1 VNGKQKTP
9 KVAATRNTPATPAS
23 KKIVAKAKD
32 LEAKQ
37 NQSGKRALE
46 EHSDPVVDLSVV
58 DGAAATPTSI
68 PASKPVTIADG
79 GRSKR
84 SKKDPVGENKSE
96 CSWKCQTLSMHQGLK
111 CQAALTSSSATAC
124 RGTSFACQACSDHA
138 TGESVGSIVCYACA
152 DSDQTTRWY
161 AARDG
166 GKKHFLFGVTC
177 DSLNN
182 YSGFL
187 AAK

>member
-1 VNGKQKTP
+1 M
-9 KVAATRNTPATPAS
+9 PAS
-23 KKIVAKAKD
+23 KHVQIVAGKALAKAKGPAPA
-32 LEAKQ
+32 AKQ
-37 NQSGKRALE
+37 NQSGKRARE
-46 EHSDPVVDLSVV
+46 DPDTEAPVVDLC
-58 DGAAATPTSI
+58 DDNGAASTSTSI

-84 SKKDPVGENKSE
+84 GKKDPVGENKSE

-152 DSDQTTRWY
+152 DSDQNTRWY

>member
-1 VNGKQKTP
+1 VKD
-9 KVAATRNTPATPAS
+9 PAN
-23 KKIVAKAKD
+23 AKD
-32 LEAKQ
+32 LVPAAKQ
-37 NQSGKRALE
+37 NQNGKRARDTE
-46 EHSDPVVDLSVV
+46 VPVVDLC
-58 DGAAATPTSI
+58 DANGAAATSNSI
-68 PASKPVTIADG
+68 PASKPTTITVIGAAATSTSISATKATTTSDS
-79 GRSKR
+79 RSKR
-84 SKKDPVGENKSE
+84 IKKVVVAEVEKSE
-96 CSWKCQTLSMHQGLK
+96 CSWKCQTLSMPLGLK

-152 DSDQTTRWY
+152 DSDQNTRWY